1 MKKTSNSIA
10 GILKIHPQNVPNS
23 HSIFIGLAGD
33 TTYTPAS
40 SSGGWQT
47 VDRPKHVAATQWF
60 DRSVWSLAVTGIMS
74 SDIST
79 FHSSSYDSGQK
90 TSIENDC
97 ILLESWVDKI
107 RGTIEPPVFRLEG
120 PIPGRQHYWVIYS
133 LEFDEALRDPRSG
146 YRFQQNVKIVFYE
159 YQPPFGSKFNNIG
172 QSHVENYS
180 YNTESGTQSV
190 SMYQIGAGDTL
201 RSIANRFHLGSDG
214 VKALKTLN
222 GIRDARNIVVGQT
235 IMIPATR

>member
-1 MKKTSNSIA
+1 MKKTTVATPKIV
-10 GILKIHPQNVPNS
+10 KIHPQNVPNS

-33 TTYTPAS
+33 ATYTQAS

-60 DRSVWSLAVTGIMS
+60 DRPVWSLALTGIMS

-79 FHSSSYDSGQK
+79 YHSATFNSDTK
-90 TSIENDC
+90 TSIESDC
-97 ILLESWVDKI
+97 ILLESWLDKV

-133 LEFDEALRDPRSG
+133 LEFDEALRDPVSG
-146 YRFQQNVKIVFYE
+146 YRYQQGVKLTFYE

-172 QSHVENYS
+172 QSHVENYF
-180 YNTESGTQSV
+180 YNTETGNQSIK
-190 SMYQIGAGDTL
+190 MYQIGAGDTL

-214 VKALKTLN
+214 VSNLKTLN
-222 GIRDARNIVVGQT
+222 GIRDSRNIVVGQT
-235 IMIPATR
+235 IMIPYTR